1 MLRYLSR
8 ADVHSDRRIQWG
20 ILTNGRLWRLY
31 WQGARSRS
39 EQFLE
44 LDLPAILGLQGFA
57 DDLFAPTSAERSHW
71 LKVFMLMF
79 RREAFV
85 AERDG
90 GRTFHRL
97 ALDEG
102 RLWEEQVATD
112 QTGRASCRERVC
124 Q

>member
-79 RREAFV
+79 RRS
-85 AERDG
+85 
-90 GRTFHRL
+90 
-97 ALDEG
+97 
-102 RLWEEQVATD
+102 EEHTSELQSLMRSSYAVF
-112 QTGRASCRERVC
+112 CLKKNK
-124 Q
+124 